1 VSRWL
6 LACTACMF
14 LVAATEAQA
23 QTSAP
28 TRPRSTKSGVYTR
41 EQADRGQDVY
51 MGMCKN
57 CHTPES
63 HTAAAFTTKWNGK
76 PLSELYGYISEQMPK
91 NEPGSLTEQEYAD
104 VVAYVLKLN
113 RMPAGA
119 DDLPANAS
127 ALKTIRIET
136 TIPVRKSP

>member
-1 VSRWL
+1 
-6 LACTACMF
+6 MF